1 MPEYHFGPVAVAA
14 HQSRARL
21 KYVWGSIGTAKSTWL
36 VWRVFFKAVQ
46 ASKLG
51 VSLRAVIM
59 RDTYRNLSDST
70 LKTWLRW
77 FPDNSMMGYISK
89 SNPADYML
97 RTPDGRMHEVLFRH
111 GQTAQDASMF
121 LSTEYGFIGLEEV
134 APAYLPGVEQR
145 VSPGISEEVFDL
157 AYSRL
162 RQEGLEQPEIALTSN
177 PPSRSHWASKRIIDK
192 SGDER
197 HGTMVFNLPGIAP
210 VTWEHWFTPTSENQ
224 ANLRPGYY
232 EELTA
237 TWPRI
242 LVRRFV
248 EGERVDMFIGTP
260 RFNLD
265 QLDDLKKLATVP
277 SFQGL
282 LPSTDENL
290 LHVKLEEK
298 AGGYVKMWAPPDLR
312 HRYVIG
318 CLPDGEQVLTRD
330 GWKEIEAV
338 GLDDLLYDIDGTET
352 GIKSIQRRPY
362 DGPIHSIKVQ
372 GFIDPVRLTPEHPV
386 WTVDGVR
393 TEQRVS
399 NGDRRRKK
407 PSFCSWKEA
416 QTVNAGDFVRIP
428 LPFQQEVD
436 IDPSRWPSQSE
447 VRVDRVI
454 DSSILKDGDFWWF
467 VGLYL
472 ADGYSWKARIS
483 DPRKGDYGYQVAV
496 ALNLKVDKPV
506 ADRAA
511 RLIARLFNRSP
522 QYTEKENVIEVKFTC
537 ESMYRFLQQFGR
549 GAANK
554 RVPPWV
560 KTIPKPL
567 RIEFFRGYFDGDG
580 GTVRSRNHV
589 AGACVSISK
598 GLINDFQDILL
609 SCGMFTGVSKL
620 RDEGV
625 CSFPGKD
632 KEYKQKAAFQMR
644 ISTTAMAAI
653 FDGHPVGRSNST
665 YAWIDGKYLFVKV
678 AKNEVSQ
685 YVGCVNNFETSSH
698 SYLARYLAVHNCD
711 VAEGVEGGDYSAAY
725 VLDCADASI
734 AAAWHGHMEPALFSE
749 ELTKLGNLYNRA
761 NVCVENNAGG
771 HGNLVLHKLSRD
783 LGYPH
788 IYTHQPADIRNPQQ
802 NRLGMR
808 TDQRTKPM
816 LVNLVGEYLESLG
829 SKGEHGSINDKDL
842 IAELQTFGI
851 MENGRCEAQDGCF
864 DDRVIAFSLA
874 LLVQQRSG
882 LNRIFPSAGVQ
893 HAF

>member
-298 AGGYVKMWAPPDLR
+298 AGGYVRMWAPPDLSK
-312 HRYVIG
+312 RYVIG
-318 CLPDGEQVLTRD
+318 
-330 GWKEIEAV
+330 A
-338 GLDDLLYDIDGTET
+338 
-352 GIKSIQRRPY
+352 
-362 DGPIHSIKVQ
+362 
-372 GFIDPVRLTPEHPV
+372 
-386 WTVDGVR
+386 
-393 TEQRVS
+393 
-399 NGDRRRKK
+399 
-407 PSFCSWKEA
+407 
-416 QTVNAGDFVRIP
+416 
-428 LPFQQEVD
+428 
-436 IDPSRWPSQSE
+436 
-447 VRVDRVI
+447 
-454 DSSILKDGDFWWF
+454 
-467 VGLYL
+467 
-472 ADGYSWKARIS
+472 
-483 DPRKGDYGYQVAV
+483 
-496 ALNLKVDKPV
+496 
-506 ADRAA
+506 
-511 RLIARLFNRSP
+511 
-522 QYTEKENVIEVKFTC
+522 
-537 ESMYRFLQQFGR
+537 
-549 GAANK
+549 
-554 RVPPWV
+554 
-560 KTIPKPL
+560 
-567 RIEFFRGYFDGDG
+567 
-580 GTVRSRNHV
+580 
-589 AGACVSISK
+589 
-598 GLINDFQDILL
+598 
-609 SCGMFTGVSKL
+609 
-620 RDEGV
+620 
-625 CSFPGKD
+625 
-632 KEYKQKAAFQMR
+632 
-644 ISTTAMAAI
+644 
-653 FDGHPVGRSNST
+653 
-665 YAWIDGKYLFVKV
+665 
-678 AKNEVSQ
+678 
-685 YVGCVNNFETSSH
+685 
-698 SYLARYLAVHNCD
+698 D

-734 AAAWHGHMEPALFSE
+734 VAAWHGHMEPALFSE